1 MHYYVKNLQGDIV
14 RVVNEAGNTVA
25 SYEYDAWG
33 KLLAAKNYYGVPVT
47 DPNSIVLVNPLRYR
61 GYVYDDETG
70 LYYLQS
76 RYYDPTTCRFI
87 NADMYCDTQCA
98 LTSQEKPS
106 GKFCFPGMNIRKYS
120 LFCLLLLI
128 MIFTGVRTVSAA
140 DMVARAKKNG
150 KTVAKGKIVTD
161 SKGVRYRFSKDK
173 TYAENKWLEIDGVVY
188 YFNSKGYAKTG
199 WFTYR
204 DET

>member
-76 RYYDPTTCRFI
+76 RYLVKGAYYEPLHYNDSRLSDFHFLI
-87 NADMYCDTQCA
+87 YIQNHGDM
-98 LTSQEKPS
+98 
-106 GKFCFPGMNIRKYS
+106 
-120 LFCLLLLI
+120 
-128 MIFTGVRTVSAA
+128 
-140 DMVARAKKNG
+140 
-150 KTVAKGKIVTD
+150 
-161 SKGVRYRFSKDK
+161 
-173 TYAENKWLEIDGVVY
+173 
-188 YFNSKGYAKTG
+188 
-199 WFTYR
+199 
-204 DET
+204 